1 MTIDVETYL
10 QQLAK
15 GKNKLGTWETEIF
28 QLFHAKASYQD
39 IVNYLLQNNV
49 NASKTEVH
57 RFIHR
62 KKRRHLL
69 AINPAREVQSDNPGV
84 GGQPGK
90 TAMGGAER
98 AESEKPRQEGS
109 RLPKF
114 SWRQSREKDK
124 PEW

>member
-15 GKNKLGTWETEIF
+15 GKNKLDTWETEIF

-39 IVNYLLQNNV
+39 IVNYLSQNNV
-49 NASKTEVH
+49 ATTKAEIH

-69 AINPAREVQSDNPGV
+69 TINPAGEVQSENPGT
-84 GGQPGK
+84 GDQSTQTGMDGARLKEHGNPGRE
-90 TAMGGAER
+90 GA
-98 AESEKPRQEGS
+98 G
-109 RLPKF
+109 LPKF
-114 SWRQSREKDK
+114 NWRQSRDKDK

>member
-15 GKNKLGTWETEIF
+15 GKNKLDTWEGDIF
-28 QLFHAKASYQD
+28 QLFHAKTSYQN
-39 IVNYLLQNNV
+39 IVDYLLQNNV
-49 NASKTEVH
+49 AASKAEVH

-69 AINPAREVQSDNPGV
+69 ATNPAGGVRSDHPAT
-84 GGQPGK
+84 GGQPDK
-90 TAMGGAER
+90 TVKDDAGR
-98 AESEKPRQEGS
+98 AEAEKPQQEGS
-109 RLPKF
+109 RPKF
-114 SWRQSREKDK
+114 SWRQIREQDK